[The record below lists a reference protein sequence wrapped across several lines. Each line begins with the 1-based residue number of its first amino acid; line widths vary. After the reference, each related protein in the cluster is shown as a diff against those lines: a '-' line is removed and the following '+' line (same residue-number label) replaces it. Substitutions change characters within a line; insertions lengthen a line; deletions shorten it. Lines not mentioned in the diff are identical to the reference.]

1 MMPEEPL
8 SMHRKI
14 RFPFATLVSAF
25 LVAAGACSHETDPSA
40 TNGGAPPVG
49 NGGSGPVGQGGSK
62 GGSGPSSG
70 APSTSGNAGAPV
82 NPSAGMTGGS
92 GAPGQGGGPPGG
104 AANTGGGT
112 VIVGGSGGGSA
123 PVTKMS
129 CPDRTLEPGKYTPGY
144 TAAANPRVAQL
155 ISTMT
160 LPQKLAQ
167 MQGTT
172 QGTEASKNYDDIQ
185 RSPDDTANGIR
196 GYQYRDGPRGVNL
209 NALQTPSR
217 GGQGTYATAFPV
229 SMARGASWDMDL
241 EYRVGEAMG
250 DETTASKNTMLLGP
264 CMNILRHPA
273 WGRAQ
278 ETYGEDSYHIGRIAS
293 AWTAGVQLHVAGC
306 AKHFAGNNIEDQR
319 SNLNAEMDEQ
329 TLREIYGRHF
339 EMVVKDGGV
348 ACIMAAYNLLNG
360 TKSTQN
366 KHLLTDVL
374 RNDFGFRGFVLSDW
388 WAMPPGQN
396 FPSTADGQSNAAGAV
411 KAGLDVELPWANNYG
426 QLQSVV
432 DSGGLTVADINT
444 SVSRILEQK
453 FRFNAAEL
461 SGQMGL
467 KVPRTTLSGGSI
479 ANNDPHIE
487 LARETAVKSMVLI
500 KNMANTLPINTATMK
515 NIAVLGVDRP
525 YTVTSSTVQ
534 IGQGS
539 GTSGTIKFATD
550 QPLGDRGSSRVDSD
564 PAKTTGPTAGLT
576 QVGMKHGVTVTSG
589 TSAAAA
595 ANADFIVVMVG
606 LSPQVEGEEYQSPD
620 SGDRKNFSL
629 GAGQDELI
637 MAAAALGKPMVV
649 VIQAGANVD
658 MPWLNSVPAVVHAW
672 YSGQAG
678 GIALA
683 QLLFGEAN
691 FSGKLPFAWPNS
703 WEELP
708 TFNEGTTTKMDY
720 YLGYRWYDKQAKM
733 PLLPFGHGLSY
744 TTFAY
749 SNLSVPCSDVTAGG
763 VMDISVDVTNT
774 GTVAGEEVAM
784 LFVGYPNTA
793 VRRSVKE
800 LKAFNKV
807 ALMPGETKKVDLQ
820 VRMQD
825 LRYWD
830 MTSSSWKVEP
840 GDIQIMV
847 GPNAA
852 TLTLMDTVKVL

>member
-1 MMPEEPL
+1 
-8 SMHRKI
+8 
-14 RFPFATLVSAF
+14 
-25 LVAAGACSHETDPSA
+25 
-40 TNGGAPPVG
+40 
-49 NGGSGPVGQGGSK
+49 
-62 GGSGPSSG
+62 
-70 APSTSGNAGAPV
+70 
-82 NPSAGMTGGS
+82 
-92 GAPGQGGGPPGG
+92 
-104 AANTGGGT
+104 
-112 VIVGGSGGGSA
+112 
-123 PVTKMS
+123 
-129 CPDRTLEPGKYTPGY
+129 
-144 TAAANPRVAQL
+144 
-155 ISTMT
+155 
-160 LPQKLAQ
+160 
-167 MQGTT
+167 
-172 QGTEASKNYDDIQ
+172 
-185 RSPDDTANGIR
+185 
-196 GYQYRDGPRGVNL
+196 
-209 NALQTPSR
+209 
-217 GGQGTYATAFPV
+217 
-229 SMARGASWDMDL
+229 
-241 EYRVGEAMG
+241 
-250 DETTASKNTMLLGP
+250 
-264 CMNILRHPA
+264 
-273 WGRAQ
+273 
-278 ETYGEDSYHIGRIAS
+278 
-293 AWTAGVQLHVAGC
+293 
-306 AKHFAGNNIEDQR
+306 
-319 SNLNAEMDEQ
+319 
-329 TLREIYGRHF
+329 
-339 EMVVKDGGV
+339 VVKDGGV

-366 KHLLTDVL
+366 KHLLTEVL
-374 RNDFGFRGFVLSDW
+374 RDDFGFRGFVLSDW

-396 FPSTADGQSNAAGAV
+396 FPDTATGQSNAAGAV
-411 KAGLDVELPWANNYG
+411 EAGLDVELPWAMNFG

-432 DSGGLTVADINT
+432 DSGRLTAAQINT

-467 KVPRTTLSGGSI
+467 KTPRTALSGGSI
-479 ANNDPHIE
+479 TNNDPHIE
-487 LARETAVKSMVLI
+487 LARETAVKSMVLL
-500 KNMANTLPINTATMK
+500 KNMGNTLPINTTTVK

-525 YTVTSSTVQ
+525 YTLVSSTVQ

-539 GTSGTIKFATD
+539 GTNGTIKFATD

-576 QVGMKHGVTVTSG
+576 QVGMKHGITVTSG

-595 ANADFIVVMVG
+595 ASADFIVVMVG

-620 SGDRKNFSL
+620 SGDRKNFAL

-637 MAAAALGKPMVV
+637 AAAAALNKPMVV

-708 TFNEGTTTKMDY
+708 TFNEGPTTKMDY
-720 YLGYRWYDKQAKM
+720 YLGYRWYDKQMKT

-749 SNLSVPCSDVTAGG
+749 SNLSVPCSDVTGGG
-763 VMDISVDVTNT
+763 VMDVSVDVTNT

-840 GDIQIMV
+840 GDITIMV

-852 TLTLMDTVKVL
+852 TLPLMDTVKVL